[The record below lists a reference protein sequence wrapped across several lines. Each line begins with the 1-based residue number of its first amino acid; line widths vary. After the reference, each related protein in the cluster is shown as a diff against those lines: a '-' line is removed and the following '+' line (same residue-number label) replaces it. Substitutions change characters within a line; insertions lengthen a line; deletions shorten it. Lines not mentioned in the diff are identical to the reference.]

1 MNGESGYFRSTM
13 AWPSKDPTDYHR
25 QQRRPPRWLR
35 WLGSDSG
42 VPYHHH
48 FAAGAGG
55 VIAGL
60 AILDDPLAALGLGLL
75 AQAILELTGRRPTD
89 D

>member
-1 MNGESGYFRSTM
+1 LIGTM
-13 AWPSKDPTDYHR
+13 TWPSKDPTDYQR
-25 QQRRPPRWLR
+25 DQRRQPQWLR
-35 WLGSDSG
+35 WLASDSG

-48 FAAGAGG
+48 FMAGTAG

-60 AILDDPLAALGLGLL
+60 ALLEDPLAALGLGLL
-75 AQAILELTGRRPTD
+75 AQAILDVTGRRPD